1 MSTDPSRRA
10 FMSAA
15 CGTAAVAVAAL
26 AGQPAQ
32 ASSPAKHTEL
42 SADQALALLK
52 EGNERFVSAPA
63 ECFDEMAKRR
73 QAIAAGQTPFAV
85 IVACSDSRVPP
96 ELLFARG
103 LGELFVIR
111 NAGNTVDTVAL
122 GSIQYAVEHLGVPLI
137 AVVGHRRCG
146 AVQAAVAVVEENAVF
161 PGAIG
166 QMVEPIVPAVLQ
178 AKGASGD
185 LLQNAVAA
193 NVRRTVLR
201 LRGATEPILHE
212 PLASGRL
219 KVVGGRYDLDDGR
232 VDWFMEG

>member
-1 MSTDPSRRA
+1 MLTNPSRRA
-10 FMSAA
+10 FISAA
-15 CGTAAVAVAAL
+15 CGTAAVAAAAL
-26 AGQPAQ
+26 SGRPAH
-32 ASSPAKHTEL
+32 ASPAKHTEL

-63 ECFDEMAKRR
+63 ECFDEMAQRR

-137 AVVGHRRCG
+137 VVIGHRRCG

-166 QMVEPIVPAVLQ
+166 QVVEPIVPAVLQ
-178 AKGASGD
+178 AKGASGE
-185 LLQNAVAA
+185 LLENAVRE

-201 LRGATEPILHE
+201 LRGASEPILRE
-212 PLASGRL
+212 PLESGKLR
-219 KVVGGRYDLDDGR
+219 VVGARYDLDDGR
-232 VDWFMEG
+232 VDWFMES

>member
-1 MSTDPSRRA
+1 MTTDPSRRA
-10 FMSAA
+10 FMSTA
-15 CGTAAVAVAAL
+15 CGAAAVAAAAL
-26 AGQPAQ
+26 ASRPAQ
-32 ASSPAKHTEL
+32 ASPAKHTEL

-63 ECFDEMAKRR
+63 ECFEEMAQRR

-137 AVVGHRRCG
+137 AVIGHRRCG

-178 AKGASGD
+178 AKGTSGA
-185 LLQNAVAA
+185 LLENAVSE

-201 LRGATEPILHE
+201 LRGATEPILRE
-212 PLASGRL
+212 PLESGKL
-219 KVVGGRYDLDDGR
+219 KVVGARYDLDDGR
-232 VDWFMEG
+232 VDWFLEG